1 MVRRVR
7 RFLVTVR
14 IRRASGPSCVRAFV
28 VQIPRQAGECAAP
41 CARAVEALLLMLV
54 WRHRRGQQP
63 YPRRP
68 GHDDGQHPSGRAAA
82 APRRGPELR

>member
-14 IRRASGPSCVRAFV
+14 IRRASGPSSVRAFV
-28 VQIPRQAGECAAP
+28 VQIPRRAGECAAP

-68 GHDDGQHPSGRAAA
+68 GDFCSQQK
-82 APRRGPELR
+82 E